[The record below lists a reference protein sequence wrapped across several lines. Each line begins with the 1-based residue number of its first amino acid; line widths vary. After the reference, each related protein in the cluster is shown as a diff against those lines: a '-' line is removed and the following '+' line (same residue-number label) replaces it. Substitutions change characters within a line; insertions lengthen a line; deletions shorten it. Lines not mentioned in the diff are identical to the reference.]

1 MIQQPI
7 SVSEMSVEEL
17 ERVELKLWR
26 ERDYATSLLNRCNQ
40 ELQIITSELA
50 NREKL
55 SQQQVISN
63 KQE

>member
-7 SVSEMSVEEL
+7 SVSEMSIEDL

-40 ELQIITSELA
+40 ELQIITTELA

-55 SQQQVISN
+55 TQ
-63 KQE
+63 KQEATIKSE